1 MNEMDFLVESDEI
14 RIEIREVNHVIA
26 KQLNKVIHKAIN
38 RCFRHE
44 T

>member
-26 KQLNKVIHKAIN
+26 KQN
-38 RCFRHE
+38 RVLDMRHDMV
-44 T
+44 